1 MEAPTTTGR
10 ITQRHRHATEQI
22 RRELEYR
29 LTYFA
34 EHPDRIDDRLAELDS
49 EWDIERSLMANASTL
64 ALVGTALALLGRR
77 RYLLLSVL
85 VSAFLLQ
92 HAVQGWCPPLPL
104 LRRLGVR
111 AQYEIELERYALK
124 VLRGDFDKAK
134 DERKKPEATL
144 DLLGGRSAAHE
155 ERGAGKARRS

>member
-85 VSAFLLQ
+85 VSAFCCSTRCR
-92 HAVQGWCPPLPL
+92 A
-104 LRRLGVR
+104 GVR
-111 AQYEIELERYALK
+111 RCRYCA
-124 VLRGDFDKAK
+124 VWAFGHSM
-134 DERKKPEATL
+134 
-144 DLLGGRSAAHE
+144 RSNWSVM
-155 ERGAGKARRS
+155 R